1 MKKFDKIWMLFMVM
15 GLMITSCS
23 TEETGTEVVQ
33 DGEMT
38 AISFRSIL
46 QDFESRQS
54 EPGEIP
60 QCDEDA
66 VPAYAQITLNYA
78 NPNGTPGDAVV
89 TDLIVGLS
97 VDSDGIFFTEYDS
110 ELEIMVDGTVDLVL
124 TKFIVWDE
132 VDGNPGS
139 PIWAAPMDGSDYS
152 QFVDEPLGT
161 VFSLRAGSKP
171 YQEVEVLCFDD
182 RDVVKYGYQFF
193 DIIPKELYEICFFA
207 NYCEGENGSGRDRVA
222 NYELNIYYYIG
233 DLPPEEGMNPMDDP
247 GLFEELYPD
256 NDMMPMKDEDDGTY
270 YADPLCVAI
279 PKPLYAEPSSQQ
291 YIYYTLSLEAWPGYY
306 GDAPALMES
315 GFLSQDDIEGQFVG
329 DDQIEYIHER
339 FNCQPEPGDP
349 CLDSADPDEDGVPNC
364 YDNCPNTYNPDQL
377 DSDGDGIGDACDN
390 CAETPNADQA
400 DADMDGVG
408 DVCDNC
414 VDTPNAD
421 QADQDEDGV
430 GDACDNCPTL
440 ANPGQEDADGDGQG
454 DVCDFDDPCTRDTDQ
469 DGIPDCYDPC
479 PTVFGTDCPN
489 DDVGCADGTAYMIGD
504 YRFSNY
510 GVNSWGWVE
519 HFDSSDDDQGN
530 YFEVYT
536 GASSNYKLDGRQ
548 SGLVYLWYDDDTVY
562 ITVYAFGDNAY
573 SKVDI
578 NLTANE
584 PGNEI
589 GKPGQ
594 YNYKNQSGVDS
605 GDSVTYELPKPEGDD
620 FWLIIHM
627 DAQCND

>member
-329 DDQIEYIHER
+329 EDQIEYIHER

-349 CLDSADPDEDGVPNC
+349 CLDNGDDDNDGIPNC
-364 YDNCPNTYNPDQL
+364 YDDCDNNDDDNDGIPNCEDQCDDRPEN
-377 DSDGDGIGDACDN
+377 DSDGDGYGDECDICPSVAN
-390 CAETPNADQA
+390 PNQDGTDLNGNGIPDECEQAEPCLDTD
-400 DADMDGVG
+400 DDDMDGI
-408 DVCDNC
+408 
-414 VDTPNAD
+414 PN
-421 QADQDEDGV
+421 
-430 GDACDNCPTL
+430 
-440 ANPGQEDADGDGQG
+440 
-454 DVCDFDDPCTRDTDQ
+454 
-469 DGIPDCYDPC
+469 CYD
-479 PTVFGTDCPN
+479 DCPN
-489 DDVGCADGTAYMIGD
+489 EAGPVANFGCPYDDGGYCATGTAYV
-504 YRFSNY
+504 Y
-510 GVNSWGWVE
+510 GETSFEEFGARGNAWGWI
-519 HFDSSDDDQGN
+519 N
-530 YFEVYT
+530 YVNETEEDPIVQPIYT
-536 GASSNYKLDGRQ
+536 GAGNYQTTGRQ
-548 SGLVYLWYDDDTVY
+548 TGVAIITFDDDNVYLT
-562 ITVYAFGDNAY
+562 ITAFGDNEY
-573 SKVDI
+573 TKVDVD
-578 NLTANE
+578 LTGDE
-584 PGNEI
+584 PASNVSA
-589 GKPGQ
+589 PGQ
-594 YNYKNQSGVDS
+594 ANYANQEGVSGTN
-605 GDSVTYELPKPEGDD
+605 TYTFDRPDDDD
-620 FWLIIHM
+620 FYITVHL

>member
-1 MKKFDKIWMLFMVM
+1 MKKINIIWMLFLAF
-15 GLMITSCS
+15 GLVLTSCS
-23 TEETGTEVVQ
+23 TEETERGSSS
-33 DGEMT
+33 DGDVAEL
-38 AISFRSIL
+38 SFRTIL
-46 QDFESRQS
+46 NDFESRQS
-54 EPGEIP
+54 DPSIVPPACDSDAEAAYADIELNYPDGNGGTVYVDVVVSILEDSNGLFTDIDDALKIPISGDAIDVTLTKFLVWSDDEGEPGE
-60 QCDEDA
+60 
-66 VPAYAQITLNYA
+66 V
-78 NPNGTPGDAVV
+78 
-89 TDLIVGLS
+89 
-97 VDSDGIFFTEYDS
+97 
-110 ELEIMVDGTVDLVL
+110 
-124 TKFIVWDE
+124 
-132 VDGNPGS
+132 
-139 PIWAAPMDGSDYS
+139 IWAAPLGASDYA
-152 QFVDEPLGT
+152 QFVDQPLSYT
-161 VFSLRAGSKP
+161 FELRSGAKP
-171 YQEVEVLCFDD
+171 YIDIEVLCFDD
-182 RDVVKYGYQFF
+182 RNVIEYGYQFF

-207 NYCEGENGSGRDRVA
+207 NYCEANGRHRVA
-222 NYELNIYYYIG
+222 KYELNLYYYIG
-233 DLPPEEGMNPMDDP
+233 VLPPEEGMNPMDDP
-247 GLFEELYPD
+247 DLFAELYMD
-256 NDMMPMKDEDDGTY
+256 TDLMPATSGDSEDTY
-270 YADPLCVAI
+270 SADPLCVAI
-279 PKPLYAEPSSQQ
+279 PKPMYDEAAEQD
-291 YIYYTLSLEAWPGYY
+291 YIYYTLTLQSWPGYY
-306 GDAPALMES
+306 DDAPAVMVS
-315 GFLSQDDIEGQFVG
+315 DFLSQDEIEDQFVG
-329 DDQIEYIHER
+329 ENQIDYIHER